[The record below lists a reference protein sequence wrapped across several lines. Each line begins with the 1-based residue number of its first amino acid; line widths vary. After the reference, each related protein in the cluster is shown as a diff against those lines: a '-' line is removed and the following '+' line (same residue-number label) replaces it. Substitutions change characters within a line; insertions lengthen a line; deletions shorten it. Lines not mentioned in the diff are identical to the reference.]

1 MSEQANEEK
10 THVQPGSGLQPST
23 GISVNGAQYQKTLNR
38 LIEEG
43 EITSE
48 EAEVLHSVY
57 SYAKEHG
64 LSQSAL
70 AKKLDVSPAMVN
82 GMLYGSYGAS
92 YAGIVKKCS
101 AFIAAERRRIEE
113 GGREFIRTWL
123 YDQIEAICDSA
134 VNDGMPAFIFGAP
147 QSGKTT
153 CLLHYQA
160 THNHGRTK
168 YLRLGSGWC
177 KGRVVRE
184 LARACNVYTASMA
197 RLDVLEQRIIDALT
211 SERCLIVDEFHQALV
226 TTGENNSVSIMEYL
240 REVHDRTSCGIVM
253 CATPVGRELLW
264 NGKDKKLFDQ
274 FRRRG
279 LIEFATP
286 DVPKVRDINT
296 IAKSFKLEAPTGEM
310 LKRIKQML
318 RESGLGKY
326 IKYLRKANALAT
338 RRGEAV
344 SWDGFEA
351 VCEAYAAMAVPDNDY

>member
-1 MSEQANEEK
+1 M
-10 THVQPGSGLQPST
+10 
-23 GISVNGAQYQKTLNR
+23 
-38 LIEEG
+38 
-43 EITSE
+43 
-48 EAEVLHSVY
+48 
-57 SYAKEHG
+57 
-64 LSQSAL
+64 SQSAL

-92 YAGIVKKCS
+92 YAGIVKKCT

-134 VNDGMPAFIFGAP
+134 VNDGMPAFIFGES

-153 CLLHYQA
+153 CLLHYQQ

-168 YLRLGSGWC
+168 YLRLGSGWT
-177 KGRVVRE
+177 KSRVVTE
-184 LARACNVYTASMA
+184 LARACNVYTESYH
-197 RLDVLEQRIIDALT
+197 RLAVLEHRIIEALT
-211 SERCLIVDEFHQALV
+211 SERCLIIDEFHQALV
-226 TTGENNSVSIMEYL
+226 TSGENNAATIMEYL
-240 REVHDRTSCGIVM
+240 REVHDRTGCGIVM
-253 CATPVGRELLW
+253 CATPVGRDLMF
-264 NGKDKKLFDQ
+264 DARRKKLYGQ
-274 FRRRG
+274 FKRRG

-286 DVPKVRDINT
+286 DVPKIRDINT
-296 IAKSFKLEAPTGEM
+296 IAKSFKLEAPTGET

-326 IKYLRKANALAT
+326 IKYLRKANALAV